1 MTQPRPPA
9 RLQPV
14 SSPKTRPTTM
24 LPSTTGGIAHS
35 LNVCEKTR
43 VAVIRRR
50 HSVYS
55 EERRERQTFAQACPS
70 SLALMAIESCGVI
83 SSPFS
88 QVAEFRQLL
97 PPLGSREGSHRVIR
111 QREATHLAR
120 GAIGGRRILYHWHD
134 WLLAGRDGVRE
145 AGRLFFA
152 GGWYRIAP

>member
-14 SSPKTRPTTM
+14 SSPKTRSPAM

-43 VAVIRRR
+43 VAVTRRL

-55 EERRERQTFAQACPS
+55 EERRERQTFTS

-134 WLLAGRDGVRE
+134 WLLAGCDSVRE

-152 GGWYRIAP
+152 RGWCRIAP